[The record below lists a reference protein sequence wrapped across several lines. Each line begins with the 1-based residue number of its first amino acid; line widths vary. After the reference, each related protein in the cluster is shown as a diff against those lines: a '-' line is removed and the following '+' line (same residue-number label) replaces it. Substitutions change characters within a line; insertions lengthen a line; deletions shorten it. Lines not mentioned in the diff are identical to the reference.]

1 MENNRRNFLRK
12 ISIGGAAAAMGAG
25 SIVSTA
31 FTNPLD
37 EELLVKPSKS
47 KSKLKLSCQENV
59 APGKTLTEKLDF
71 LEKNGIFGFEQGCGG
86 ILQRADEIGKALQN
100 RNVKISVVCAG
111 FEGHLIADTKEK
123 RDLAMRTIKEA
134 LTNAGALGALGVI
147 VVPAFNNQPS
157 LPFVEARQ
165 MLVDELKE
173 LGEHAIK
180 NKTKVILEPLNRKEA
195 WFLRQVA
202 DAASI
207 CRDVNSDGV
216 GCMGD
221 FWHMTWEETSDMGAF
236 ISAGKYLTHVHVASR
251 ESRKMP
257 GEDSNDIYID
267 GFKGL
272 KMMNYPN
279 FVSLECGSKG
289 DKNVTIPAAVKLL
302 NEQWDKA

>member
-12 ISIGGAAAAMGAG
+12 ISIGGAAAALMAG
-25 SIVSTA
+25 NIISTA
-31 FTNPLD
+31 FTNPL
-37 EELLVKPSKS
+37 ETKPPKS
-47 KSKLKLSCQENV
+47 KNKLKLSCQENV

-86 ILQRADEIGKALQN
+86 ILQRSDEIMKALQN

-111 FEGHLIADTKEK
+111 FEGHLIADTKET
-123 RDLAMRTIKEA
+123 RDLAMKTIKEA

-147 VVPAFNNQPS
+147 VVPAFNSQPS

-173 LGEHAIK
+173 LGEHAVK
-180 NKTKVILEPLNRKEA
+180 NRTKVILEPLNRKEA

-207 CRDVNSDGV
+207 CRDVNSEGV

-251 ESRKMP
+251 ENRKMP
-257 GEDSNDIYID
+257 GEDSKDIYID

-272 KMMNYPN
+272 KMINYPN
-279 FVSLECGSKG
+279 YVSLECGSVG

-302 NEQWDKA
+302 NDQWNKA